1 MENLRFASPDLGM
14 AGAIIRRVNPALW
27 PKRGIPPTFRNYA
40 SLYEVLLLKS
50 QDTDDGEQVRLL
62 THEFC
67 C

>member
-1 MENLRFASPDLGM
+1 M